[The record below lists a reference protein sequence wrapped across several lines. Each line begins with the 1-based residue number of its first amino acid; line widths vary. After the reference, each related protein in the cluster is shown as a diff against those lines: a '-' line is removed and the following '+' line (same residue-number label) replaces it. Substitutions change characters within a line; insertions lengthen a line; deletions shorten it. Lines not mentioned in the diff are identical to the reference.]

1 MSRGLGDVYKRQI
14 INLDFADVK
23 TIMKQAG
30 TAMMGIGTSS
40 GDTRAVDAAQQ
51 AISSPLLESSIYG
64 ATRVLLSIAGSKDLG
79 IQEISD
85 AADVVANAVDPEAN
99 IIFGAA
105 FDDTLEDELRVTVI
119 ATGFDEKE
127 EAAAAPAADMSQK
140 PFSQAGD
147 RVKESQQA
155 APQGE
160 ASAAPVVEPEKA
172 AVSDDDWDILERIFS
187 RKR

>member
-1 MSRGLGDVYKRQI
+1 
-14 INLDFADVK
+14 
-23 TIMKQAG
+23 
-30 TAMMGIGTSS
+30 
-40 GDTRAVDAAQQ
+40 
-51 AISSPLLESSIYG
+51 
-64 ATRVLLSIAGSKDLG
+64 
-79 IQEISD
+79 
-85 AADVVANAVDPEAN
+85 
-99 IIFGAA
+99 
-105 FDDTLEDELRVTVI
+105 
-119 ATGFDEKE
+119 
-127 EAAAAPAADMSQK
+127 MSQK

>member
-1 MSRGLGDVYKRQI
+1 M
-14 INLDFADVK
+14 
-23 TIMKQAG
+23 
-30 TAMMGIGTSS
+30 
-40 GDTRAVDAAQQ
+40 
-51 AISSPLLESSIYG
+51 AISSPLLETSING
-64 ATRVLLSIAGSKDLG
+64 AKGVLINVTGSMDIGLEEVETAANLV
-79 IQEISD
+79 QE
-85 AADVVANAVDPEAN
+85 AAHPEAN

-127 EAAAAPAADMSQK
+127 EAAAVPAADMSQK